1 MNCTEKE
8 CPSTAVVENGELRI
22 LKAHIDH
29 QTDVQKFR
37 ALGLEYKVFTDIPV
51 SSSLREFISAIYIK
65 FQEANIPISLMSS
78 EFKLRTQLQRRR
90 AALNIHP
97 RIKSYP
103 DLDNIPA
110 QWMDKLLYYNEV
122 SATG

>member
-1 MNCTEKE
+1 M
-8 CPSTAVVENGELRI
+8 ENSELRVI
-22 LKAHIDH
+22 KAHTDH
-29 QTDVQKFR
+29 TTNDVAKFR
-37 ALGLEYKVFTDIPV
+37 ALGIENAVFNELPI

-65 FQEANIPISLMSS
+65 FEEANIPLSLMSK

-103 DLDNIPA
+103 DLDKVPA
-110 QWMDKLLYYNEV
+110 EWMDKLLYYNEV